1 MLLRRI
7 AKDSQNLH
15 RNGVWGVWGYKS
27 GLQNAA
33 GVFNVDY
40 AHGDERAQQPTR
52 ALLLAVVLFPVP
64 GKALKQLLLKP
75 HVEGH
80 VRLRIPAKSQKEHV
94 EQTVVRSPQR
104 TTSPGQIQMLQ
115 AMMNEAVLKLA
126 ALLLRE
132 L

>member
-1 MLLRRI
+1 MGCGAYGGIR
-7 AKDSQNLH
+7 A
-15 RNGVWGVWGYKS
+15 V
-27 GLQNAA
+27 LQNAA

-64 GKALKQLLLKP
+64 GKALKQLSLRP

-80 VRLRIPAKSQKEHV
+80 VHLRIPAKNRKEYV
-94 EQTVVRSPQR
+94 EQIVVRSTQR
-104 TTSPGQIQMLQ
+104 ATNPGQIQLLQ
-115 AMMNEAVLKLA
+115 VMMSEAVLKLA

>member
-1 MLLRRI
+1 M
-7 AKDSQNLH
+7 
-15 RNGVWGVWGYKS
+15 WGVWGYKS

-64 GKALKQLLLKP
+64 GKALQQLLLKP

-80 VRLRIPAKSQKEHV
+80 VRLRIPAKSRKEHV
-94 EQTVVRSPQR
+94 GQIVVRSTQR
-104 TTSPGQIQMLQ
+104 TTNLEQIQLLQ
-115 AMMNEAVLKLA
+115 VMMSEAVLRLA
-126 ALLLRE
+126 ALSLRE